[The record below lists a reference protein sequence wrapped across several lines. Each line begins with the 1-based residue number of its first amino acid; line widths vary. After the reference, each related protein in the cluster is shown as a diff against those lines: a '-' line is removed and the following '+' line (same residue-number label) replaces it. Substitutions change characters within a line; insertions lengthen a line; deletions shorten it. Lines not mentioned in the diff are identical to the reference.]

1 MSGRTFFYALW
12 CLAVVGLFAV
22 SGVFAWSPF
31 AEGGRASHGGGVHG
45 GFYGPT
51 HK

>member
-1 MSGRTFFYALW
+1 MNIRTFLYGLWSLGVVALFV
-12 CLAVVGLFAV
+12 L
-22 SGVFAWSPF
+22 SGIFAWSPF
-31 AEGGRASHGGGVHG
+31 AEGGRTRAHS

>member
-1 MSGRTFFYALW
+1 MSGRTFLYGLW
-12 CLAVVGLFAV
+12 CLGVVGLFMV

-31 AEGGRASHGGGVHG
+31 ADGGRSGPRS